1 MRALISLNLSFRA
14 VENNEFRK
22 LLYLL
27 HPSVKD
33 DTPGR
38 TKMRKLLD
46 GEVQRVTKSLFKDLG
61 ESTKVNLAIDAWTSP
76 NNLAFL
82 GVVCYYITD
91 NWEYRENLIG
101 FEPLRSS
108 HTGDHL
114 AQVISNLL
122 VTYKLENRLLTITTD
137 NASNNKTMREALQKA
152 LRRLYDIRW
161 DADRGRIPCLAHV
174 IQLVVKKIVVSLK
187 IECPYETIPV
197 TFDEDEVLV
206 DSRLGSDFGTTLQK
220 VSKSYNLKRT
230 KEYVEN

>member
-46 GEVQRVTKSLFKDLG
+46 NEVQRVTKSLFKDLG
-61 ESTKVNLAIDAWTSP
+61 ETTKVNLAIDAWTSP

-101 FEPLRSS
+101 FEPLRGS

-137 NASNNKTMREALQKA
+137 NASNNKTMREALRKA
-152 LRRLYDIRW
+152 LSRLYDIKW
-161 DADRGRIPCLAHV
+161 DADRGRIPCIAHV

-187 IECPYETIPV
+187 IECPYETIPT
-197 TFDEDEVLV
+197 TFNEDEVLA

-230 KEYVEN
+230 KECIKN